1 LTKEVSML
9 AGHQEFPPKFLVKAM
24 DRLADQ
30 VIFLSLASGLD
41 TQVFDM
47 SGPAFTYFAL
57 DTMRRLRNQPIK
69 GESFELGNL
78 ITFGRGREATDP
90 RDRAY
95 DLFGLAKDVNSTSFH
110 VDYSRPIGSLS
121 ARVARFLVNIGHGML
136 MPTHADGCRRHWG
149 STSFLGF

>member
-69 GESFELGNL
+69 GES
-78 ITFGRGREATDP
+78 
-90 RDRAY
+90 
-95 DLFGLAKDVNSTSFH
+95 
-110 VDYSRPIGSLS
+110 LS
-121 ARVARFLVNIGHGML
+121 SAI
-136 MPTHADGCRRHWG
+136 
-149 STSFLGF
+149 S